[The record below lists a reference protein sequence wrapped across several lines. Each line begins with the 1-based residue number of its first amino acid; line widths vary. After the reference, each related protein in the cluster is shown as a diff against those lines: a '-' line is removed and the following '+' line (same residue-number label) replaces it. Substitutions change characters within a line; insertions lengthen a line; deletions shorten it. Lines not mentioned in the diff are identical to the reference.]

1 MRARPILQNDLAKSL
16 LVQHLQANTVLAL
29 TLIITLIINLLKTE
43 VNIENTKT
51 LTGRPRKLQQNNCK
65 INFLALKRVPYH
77 TLKYGSS

>member
-1 MRARPILQNDLAKSL
+1 MRARPILQNDLPKSL
-16 LVQHLQANTVLAL
+16 LMQHLQANTVLA
-29 TLIITLIINLLKTE
+29 LLKTE